1 MIEQTGETELMKYAF
16 DEKMMPQMQEDLEYF
31 LHILRGDLATQLSE
45 KASSCSM
52 YIYICIYICIYNMNP
67 KACLF

>member
-1 MIEQTGETELMKYAF
+1 VEGGILIEQTGETELMKYAF

-52 YIYICIYICIYNMNP
+52 YIYIYVYIYVCIYII
-67 KACLF
+67 